1 MIHIQFDVR
10 ENKENT
16 KWSTML
22 PPAIPWSLLPRS
34 PCSLKRQIDYP
45 SLWNVHGGRKTQMLA
60 QVFLPLW
67 PWVERVLSVP
77 WSKSGPKSGLYNPH
91 FVQTWGFSLPPYHP
105 FHRTCKTWVKI
116 KQETCN
122 YHGGWLTLPRKN
134 NNTLMSIEGFQ
145 WDSKTSITTQGF
157 ACSLVHAQWLW
168 GKVRATIEQDT
179 SFTCKLP

>member
-1 MIHIQFDVR
+1 
-10 ENKENT
+10 
-16 KWSTML
+16 
-22 PPAIPWSLLPRS
+22 
-34 PCSLKRQIDYP
+34 
-45 SLWNVHGGRKTQMLA
+45 MLA

-67 PWVERVLSVP
+67 PWVERVVSVP

-91 FVQTWGFSLPPYHP
+91 FVQTWGFSLPPYRP
-105 FHRTCKTWVKI
+105 FRRPCKTWVKI

-179 SFTCKLP
+179 SFTCKLPQQFFNDFLDNSRIIHHFQQAGKKMMVANTHKADVGCI

>member
-1 MIHIQFDVR
+1 
-10 ENKENT
+10 
-16 KWSTML
+16 
-22 PPAIPWSLLPRS
+22 
-34 PCSLKRQIDYP
+34 
-45 SLWNVHGGRKTQMLA
+45 MLA

-67 PWVERVLSVP
+67 PWVERVVSLP

-91 FVQTWGFSLPPYHP
+91 LVQTWGLSLPLYRP
-105 FHRTCKTWVKI
+105 FLRTCKTWVKI

-168 GKVRATIEQDT
+168 GKVSATIEQDT
-179 SFTCKLP
+179 SFTCKLPSRFSNDFLDNSRVIHHFQQARNKMMVANTHKADVGCI

>member
-1 MIHIQFDVR
+1 MIYIQFDVR
-10 ENKENT
+10 RNEGNT

-45 SLWNVHGGRKTQMLA
+45 LLWNVHGGRKTQMLA

-67 PWVERVLSVP
+67 PWVERVVSVP

-91 FVQTWGFSLPPYHP
+91 LVQTWGFSLPLYRP
-105 FHRTCKTWVKI
+105 FLRTCKTWVKI

-134 NNTLMSIEGFQ
+134 NNALMSIEGFQ